1 MSQQQAQNE
10 PLEDMSA
17 DEQEPVFVTD
27 RKGIVIVWPDRCVR
41 RFPWSVLRQLA
52 VQNGV
57 LTSSESN
64 ALSHK
69 VTCKY
74 LPREK

>member
-27 RKGIVIVWPDRCVR
+27 RKGIVIVWPDRCV
-41 RFPWSVLRQLA
+41 
-52 VQNGV
+52 
-57 LTSSESN
+57 
-64 ALSHK
+64 
-69 VTCKY
+69 
-74 LPREK
+74 